1 MTYQSKNQKRKKYRI
16 KSGFR
21 FVTSLIIMLGLL
33 ITGFN
38 FLSDMYESTALTKTE
53 YTTVEICYG
62 DTLWDIANTYKSNN
76 TDTRKAVYK
85 IREINNIDASDL
97 KPGMTISVPENL

>member
-1 MTYQSKNQKRKKYRI
+1 
-16 KSGFR
+16 
-21 FVTSLIIMLGLL
+21 MLGLL

-38 FLSDMYESTALTKTE
+38 YISDMYESTALTKTE
-53 YTTVEICYG
+53 YTTVEICCG

-85 IREINNIDASDL
+85 ICEINNIDASDL